1 MFKLKYD
8 KILDNVIF
16 TKNNL
21 KPVVEDYFDINDLS
35 FCVADGVTRDDIYGN
50 PVIYPQTYEEA
61 MKWIE
66 KYPNPS
72 GASKPAQIVC
82 KTFINE
88 ISKYSHEKI
97 NKKIILKIAKQC
109 NYALKS
115 INDNRVIDY
124 LKEDYYCCEA
134 VGGIIVGDY
143 LYCFSLGDC
152 HITLLDSDFNVI
164 FNTINNHSYFEK
176 YLRDVYSKNNIF
188 SWDSPKDRAMVRKE
202 YRNCPSKK
210 YNGKSISFGAFSGEK
225 NAEYYINTYKVKLN
239 NIKYICAYSD
249 GCEPFFKNKKTIKDT
264 LENIKSL
271 EYTGK
276 ERTLIVYE
284 KED

>member
-72 GASKPAQIVC
+72 GASKAAQIVC

-134 VGGIIVGDY
+134 VGGKIVNND

-152 HITLLDSDFNVI
+152 HITLINRNYDVVFT
-164 FNTINNHSYFEK
+164 TINNHKRFED
-176 YLRDVYSKNNIF
+176 YLNNVYIKQNKFDWEN
-188 SWDSPKDRAMVRKE
+188 PKDRILVRKE
-202 YRNCPSKK
+202 YRNNPSKK
-210 YNGKSISFGAFSGEK
+210 YQGKDVSFGAFSGEK
-225 NAEYYINTYKVKLN
+225 NAEYYSLKISNKLMN
-239 NIKYICAYSD
+239 FKIKSIELTK
-249 GCEPFFKNKKTIKDT
+249 GKNKKEIPVNYYLLPYNYIKQ
-264 LENIKSL
+264 LEQIFCL
-271 EYTGK
+271 
-276 ERTLIVYE
+276 L
-284 KED
+284 

>member
-61 MKWIE
+61 MEWIE

-72 GASKPAQIVC
+72 GASKAAQIVC

-176 YLRDVYSKNNIF
+176 YLKDVYSKNNIF